1 MLTTRAGLGALLVA
15 AGCATNPATGA
26 RQLVLISEGQEL
38 AMGLEADQ
46 AIVASMGLDA
56 DSARQRYVQE
66 LGTRLARRSERP
78 GLPWTFRVLDDPVV
92 NAFALPGG
100 YIYVTRGILAHL
112 DSEAELAAVLG
123 HEIGHVTARH
133 SVTRLSTQQLTQLGL
148 TVGVALEPG
157 LQRYAALA
165 AQGLG
170 LLFLKFSRDD
180 ERQADDLG
188 LRYLRRTQYDPREMP
203 GVYVMLDRVG
213 RSAGGD
219 RLPDWLSTHP
229 NPVDRR
235 QRIERAVAALPPD
248 SLGSVVNR
256 AAYLRRLD
264 GLVYGDNPREGFFRG
279 GEFNH
284 PDLRLRLV
292 FPAGWKTANQRQ
304 TVLAVSPQRD
314 ALVQL
319 SLAREESP
327 EAAAR
332 AFFGQP
338 GVSGIPG
345 RLQIHGLPAAGGSF
359 TATADQAGGGG
370 SALAG
375 TVAFVAYDSRVFQLL
390 GYASQG
396 RWAAYAPA
404 VERTIGSFDRLTD
417 PAALAVEPL
426 RLDLVALTRSM
437 SLEEFAQRYPS
448 AVPSATL
455 ALLNNVEPGGGEG
468 ARFAAGD
475 LVKRVVGKPLPP
487 P

>member
-1 MLTTRAGLGALLVA
+1 MTRAGLVALLVA

-26 RQLVLISEGQEL
+26 RQLVLISEAQEL
-38 AMGLEADQ
+38 SMGREADQ
-46 AIVASMGLDA
+46 SIVASMGLDV
-56 DSARQRYVQE
+56 DTARQRYVQE
-66 LGTRLARRSERP
+66 LGARLARRSERP

-148 TVGVALEPG
+148 AVGVVLQPG
-157 LQRYAALA
+157 LERYAGLA

-188 LRYLRRTQYDPREMP
+188 LRYLRRTQYDPREMS

-213 RSAGGD
+213 RSGGGD

-235 QRIERAVAALPPD
+235 QRIERAVAGLPPD

-256 AAYLRRLD
+256 APYLWRLD
-264 GLVYGDNPREGFFRG
+264 GLVYGENPREGFFRG
-279 GEFNH
+279 PEFNH
-284 PDLRLRLV
+284 PDLRFRLT

-304 TVLAVSPQRD
+304 AVLAMSPSED

-319 SLAREESP
+319 SLASESSP

-332 AFFGQP
+332 AFFGQQ
-338 GVSGIPG
+338 GVSGLPG
-345 RLQIHGLPAAGGSF
+345 RSQIHGLPAAGGSF
-359 TATADQAGGGG
+359 TAAGDQGT
-370 SALAG
+370 LAG
-375 TVAFVAYDSRVFQLL
+375 TVAFVAYDGRVFRIL

-396 RWAAYAPA
+396 RWPAYAPA
-404 VERTIGSFDRLTD
+404 AERTIGSFDRLAD

-426 RLDLVALTRSM
+426 RLDLVALPRAL
-437 SLEEFAQRYPS
+437 SLDEFAQRYPS
-448 AVPSATL
+448 TVPPATL
-455 ALLNNVEPGGGEG
+455 ALLNNVEPG
-468 ARFAAGD
+468 ARFDAGD